1 MVPKC
6 AVMFNPP
13 TIVVLPR
20 MFTPVAVKLETDI
33 VETVTPVFVL
43 MVTPGNALSMLLE
56 TDKE

>member
-1 MVPKC
+1 M
-6 AVMFNPP
+6 MFNPP